1 MRYSGKFG
9 YSVQTEVSPGVWEDV
24 IAERDTLGR
33 VEQRTEKLSGESDI
47 LPRYSTTTS
56 ISVLSRGPAVPEN
69 GDLVYVTW
77 RGRRWAP
84 GSIVEEYPG
93 LKIFIGEEYHGPL
106 PPGAPDT
113 P

>member
-9 YSVQTEVSPGVWEDV
+9 YSVQTETSPGVTEDV
-24 IAERDTLGR
+24 ITEYDKLGT
-33 VEQRTEKLSGESDI
+33 VEQRTENLAGEGEV
-47 LPRYSTTTS
+47 LPRYRTSTS

-69 GDLVYVTW
+69 GDLAYVTW

-84 GSIVEEYPG
+84 ASIVEEYPE

-106 PPGAPDT
+106 PAGVPGAP
-113 P
+113 